1 MKILILGASG
11 MIGLAILKQLAKNKI
26 FLVSG
31 TTTNQKSKK
40 ILENINNEVSIHIYD
55 FLKKIDHTEFIDMVQ
70 PQIIINC
77 VGIIK
82 QSPNLTNTLHTIQ
95 LNSLLPQQLSL
106 ICKDLKIKLIHIS
119 TDCVFSGTR
128 GNYKESDN
136 PDPLDLYGRTK
147 LIGETINSNDLTLRT
162 SLVGHEILTQNG
174 LLEWFLSQKD
184 YCKGYKNAY
193 FSGFTTVEFAKI
205 IEKIILYQTN
215 LSGLYHIA
223 SKIISK
229 YDFLNKVKKFIIK
242 ILKLL
247 RTIHLK

>member
-26 FLVSG
+26 FLVFG
-31 TTTNQKSKK
+31 TTTNQRSKK

-55 FLKKIDHTEFIDMVQ
+55 FLKEIDHTKFINMVQ

-119 TDCVFSGTR
+119 TDCVFSGIR

-205 IEKIILYQTN
+205 IEKIILHQTH

-229 YDFLNKVKKFIIK
+229 YDFLNKVKKIYKDIK
-242 ILKLL
+242 I
-247 RTIHLK
+247 IEDN